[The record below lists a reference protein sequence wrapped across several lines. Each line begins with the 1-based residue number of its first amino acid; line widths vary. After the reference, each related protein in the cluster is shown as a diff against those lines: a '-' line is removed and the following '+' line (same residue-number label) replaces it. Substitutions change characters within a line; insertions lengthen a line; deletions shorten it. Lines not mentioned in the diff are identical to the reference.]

1 MKDKNEY
8 ELDPLL
14 ETVLEEQMIEGGV
27 PESEVEPSIQDI
39 EESMDD
45 KLKKNKHVKS
55 MAEFNPYEMVGKTI
69 ELRETPGF
77 IWEDNEAGV
86 EDTPTILNGEYEV
99 VEWDPGNYEFGLVT
113 KEEGE
118 ISRTIPDDEPFTPTI
133 YWVSSEYVDVPEEI
147 VSEVEQLEK
156 QYEMPTVQHP
166 VEPAT
171 PPVQD
176 FDPNALV
183 GQFTVLDEVPCED
196 LQTGETEYVTGMFK
210 VVQWDEA
217 NYGFILE
224 TNDDL
229 QEQYWAPAEYVVP
242 QEIAE
247 PEVDMLDEQY
257 GMPAVEHPLGEHTG
271 AKVDFSNHLAIYR
284 DPRPIGQ
291 FTKSEDGDWLAQISV
306 NSRVPNNRRLP
317 SAGDEA
323 LLKRGDSYYSV
334 ILQDRV
340 NDPSDEI
347 NSVWTFEDAPE
358 QNIDSH
364 TASGL
369 VAPGPGEEAR
379 GHHEFTPNPEPSSS
393 EDIAAAAAPPP
404 PPPGDGEHQCPN
416 CGSYDIQ
423 FHQDQRGQGYLIC
436 NSCGEAYPLTPEGEV
451 DEDVEEL
458 RRFLESRVEINRSS
472 MPDEHLG
479 FYEAAELVNKPFQ
492 TQGFGEEGPADQ
504 PYADAHEEFTD
515 EEYASLSPEFQNDLR
530 RVIKSLKECGV
541 SQEDMQATILGLIH
555 DYIRSG
561 RSASEISDQ
570 LRADIARIADKLRG
584 AGYDAK
590 MIQDQIKRIL
600 EEEQE
605 IDSSLDR
612 QQMPAE
618 HLGFYHDADF
628 HEKGNEDLELPNLE
642 EDIVMPDEPKGLE
655 KD

>member
-1 MKDKNEY
+1 
-8 ELDPLL
+8 
-14 ETVLEEQMIEGGV
+14 
-27 PESEVEPSIQDI
+27 
-39 EESMDD
+39 
-45 KLKKNKHVKS
+45 
-55 MAEFNPYEMVGKTI
+55 MAEFNPYEMVGKVI

-77 IWEDNEAGV
+77 QEPGWEERE
-86 EDTPTILNGEYEV
+86 EDDIPTDDIPTILNGRYEV
-99 VEWDPGNYEFGLVT
+99 VEWDPYNAEFGLVT
-113 KEEGE
+113 EEEGE
-118 ISRTIPDDEPFTPTI
+118 INRTIPDDEPFVPTI
-133 YWVSSEYVDVPEEI
+133 YWVDSEYVDVPQEI
-147 VSEVEQLEK
+147 INEVEQLEQ
-156 QYEMPTVQHP
+156 QYEMPAVQHP
-166 VEPAT
+166 VEPNTA
-171 PPVQD
+171 PVQD

-196 LQTGETEYVTGMFK
+196 LQTGQTEYITGMLK
-210 VVQWDEA
+210 VLQWDEA

-229 QEQYWAPAEYVVP
+229 KEQYWAPAEYVVP
-242 QEIAE
+242 NEIAE

-257 GMPAVEHPLGEHTG
+257 GMPAVDHPLGEHTG

-306 NSRVPNNRRLP
+306 NSRVPNNRQLP

-340 NDPSDEI
+340 NDPSDKI

-358 QNIDSH
+358 ETKS
-364 TASGL
+364 
-369 VAPGPGEEAR
+369 V
-379 GHHEFTPNPEPSSS
+379 
-393 EDIAAAAAPPP
+393 
-404 PPPGDGEHQCPN
+404 
-416 CGSYDIQ
+416 
-423 FHQDQRGQGYLIC
+423 
-436 NSCGEAYPLTPEGEV
+436 EV
-451 DEDVEEL
+451 D
-458 RRFLESRVEINRSS
+458 RSTL
-472 MPDEHLG
+472 PNEHLG
-479 FYEAAELVNKPFQ
+479 FYGKESDSEQSDVSYRCSKCGSIFDGGEVYEMDAYQGCPDCGGDLQVMLKHTMPIDEGTQITSAELLNKPFQ

-504 PYADAHEEFTD
+504 PYADTHEQFTD

-530 RVIKSLKECGV
+530 RVIQSLKECNV

-561 RSASEISDQ
+561 RSASEVSDQ

-605 IDSSLDR
+605 IDFSLDR

-628 HEKGNEDLELPNLE
+628 HEKGNENTLELPNVE
-642 EDIVMPDEPKGLE
+642 EEIVMPDEPTGLE